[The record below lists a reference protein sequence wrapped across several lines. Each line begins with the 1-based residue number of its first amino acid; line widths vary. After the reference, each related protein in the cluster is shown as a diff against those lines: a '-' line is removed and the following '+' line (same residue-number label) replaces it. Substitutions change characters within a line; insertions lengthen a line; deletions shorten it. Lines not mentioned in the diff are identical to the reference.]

1 MSTAL
6 HRLDIAALR
15 AALRDG
21 LTARHVTDAMLDRT
35 AALNPSLHL
44 LVELWPEAARLRA
57 EALDRAGT
65 GHTPL
70 WGVPLAHKD
79 IFARQHRQPSCGVAD
94 ATGMAPLPPAP
105 VLELL
110 ERAGGVELGVVNL
123 AEFALGTTGT
133 NAFFGNVGNPWN
145 VAHCSGASSSGSAAL
160 VAAGVAWGSLGTD
173 SGASCRVPASFCGVV
188 GFMPTHGALSTEGV
202 FPLAWSLDTVGL
214 LARSVKDCEILFAAL
229 HTAPP
234 APRARAV
241 IGVPKRY
248 YGEHAVPE
256 VLAAWHDAARV
267 LEAAG
272 HRVIEVDVI
281 ETPEIRTLTRLIMRT
296 EAAAV
301 HRQAMQIRPQNYP
314 LAVRKFITG
323 GEGLL
328 AVDYV
333 DALRLRAV
341 LLRQALAVNFAEAD
355 VLLTPTCPVLP
366 PRYDAIDNPA
376 DAAAWRVVA
385 LLAHCTQPA
394 SYLGLP
400 AVSVPFALSPAGLPI
415 GVQLIARPR
424 CETTLFMAANSLQRS
439 WQSLAVWPECAP

>member
-1 MSTAL
+1 MSPAL
-6 HRLDIAALR
+6 HHLDIAGLA

-21 LTARHVTDAMLDRT
+21 LTARCVADAMLDRA
-35 AALNPSLHL
+35 AALDPALHVF
-44 LVELWPEAARLRA
+44 VELWPEAARARA
-57 EALDRAGT
+57 HALDQAGAR
-65 GHTPL
+65 HLPL

-79 IFARQHRQPSCGVAD
+79 IFARPLRQPSCGVAHPS
-94 ATGMAPLPPAP
+94 GLAPLPPAP
-105 VLELL
+105 ALELL
-110 ERAGGVELGVVNL
+110 ERAGSVELGAVNL

-145 VAHCSGASSSGSAAL
+145 PAHCSGASSSGSAAV
-160 VAAGVAWGSLGTD
+160 VAAGITWGSLGTD
-173 SGASCRVPASFCGVV
+173 TGASCRVPASFCGVV
-188 GFMPTHGALSTEGV
+188 GFMPTRGVLPAEGV

-214 LARSVKDCEILFAAL
+214 LARSVEDCASLFAVL
-229 HTAPP
+229 HAASSPP
-234 APRARAV
+234 RGRPV
-241 IGVPKRY
+241 IGVPRQY
-248 YGEHAVPE
+248 YGEHAGPE
-256 VLAAWHDAARV
+256 VLAAWHGAARA

-296 EAAAV
+296 EAAAA
-301 HRQAMQIRPQNYP
+301 HRQAMQTRPENYP
-314 LAVRKFITG
+314 LAVRKFITA

-366 PRYDAIDNPA
+366 PRYDAIA
-376 DAAAWRVVA
+376 DAADPAAWRVVA
-385 LLAHCTQPA
+385 LLAQYTQPA

-400 AVSVPFALSPAGLPI
+400 ALAVPFALSQAGLPI
-415 GVQLIARPR
+415 GVQLISRPR
-424 CETTLFMAANSLQRS
+424 TETTLFMAAESLQRS
-439 WQSLAVWPECAP
+439 WQSLAARPAFAA